1 MESAFPDGFDSDG
14 VPGMGD
20 PVRIRAHASMI
31 RTWGRDIVDG
41 MNKEDR
47 ETIHSLQKGARIVVS
62 KPVSALIKL
71 SLCAALAAWTL
82 AIGAER
88 ARETIM
94 LIPSWLRIIICAA
107 IVLEML
113 YKAWGAFLFSR
124 LPRLLSRIGEDTGFI
139 RALAAMYAFE
149 AVACVFLVMFLAL
162 GPSAPLSGFLKA

>member
-1 MESAFPDGFDSDG
+1 M
-14 VPGMGD
+14 
-20 PVRIRAHASMI
+20 
-31 RTWGRDIVDG
+31 DG
-41 MNKEDR
+41 MKKEDW
-47 ETIHSLQKGARIVVS
+47 ETIHSLQRGARIVIS

-88 ARETIM
+88 AREAIM

-113 YKAWGAFLFSR
+113 YKAWCAFLFSR
-124 LPRLLSRIGEDTGFI
+124 LPGFLSRIGEDPGFI

-149 AVACVFLVMFLAL
+149 AVACVFLAMFLAF
-162 GPSAPLSGFLKA
+162 GPSAHLSGLLGA